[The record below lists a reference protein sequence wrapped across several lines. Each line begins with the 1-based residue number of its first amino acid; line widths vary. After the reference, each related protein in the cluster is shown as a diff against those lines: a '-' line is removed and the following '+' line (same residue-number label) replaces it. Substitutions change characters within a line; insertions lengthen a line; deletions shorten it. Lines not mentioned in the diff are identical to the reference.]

1 MTNGETFF
9 YVALGIIFAVG
20 AYTFYLAVMLDR
32 ALKLIE
38 KQKQE
43 IARLVLPPFQVVE
56 FLPKKIFAAYNVSG
70 SWYTYFINP
79 RRKATMLLSSD
90 NYEPNDYDGDQDL
103 TEYEDDWST
112 VEYGLFGDC

>member
-1 MTNGETFF
+1 MSVFRVSVLITLAGKRAKMTNGETFF

-43 IARLVLPPFQVVE
+43 IARLVLPPF
-56 FLPKKIFAAYNVSG
+56 
-70 SWYTYFINP
+70 
-79 RRKATMLLSSD
+79 
-90 NYEPNDYDGDQDL
+90 
-103 TEYEDDWST
+103 
-112 VEYGLFGDC
+112 

>member
-1 MTNGETFF
+1 MTSGETFF

-43 IARLVLPPFQVVE
+43 IARLVLPPF
-56 FLPKKIFAAYNVSG
+56 
-70 SWYTYFINP
+70 
-79 RRKATMLLSSD
+79 
-90 NYEPNDYDGDQDL
+90 
-103 TEYEDDWST
+103 
-112 VEYGLFGDC
+112 